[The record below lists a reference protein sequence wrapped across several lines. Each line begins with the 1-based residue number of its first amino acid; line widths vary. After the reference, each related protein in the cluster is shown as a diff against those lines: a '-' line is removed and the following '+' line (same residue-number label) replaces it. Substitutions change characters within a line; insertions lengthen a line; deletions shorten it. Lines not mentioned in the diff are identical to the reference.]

1 MVMVAVSGKTVLVTG
16 GRRGLG
22 SALVDEVLSRGA
34 TKVYSTAREQYSDGR
49 AGVVSVPLEVRD
61 ARSVSELAAIATDVD
76 IVINNAGILLPGALL
91 TGDFDDIT
99 TTFDI
104 NTLGPLR
111 VTRALAPI
119 LAANGGGAL
128 VNVHSALSWVGG
140 SGAYGASKAA
150 IWSLSNSLRLELRAQ
165 GTQVLG
171 VHVGFVDTDMVSD
184 VKLPKTAPADVA
196 ATVIDAFEAG
206 AHEVLVDDVSAAVKA
221 QLTGPVENLVF
232 DLAH

>member
-196 ATVIDAFEAG
+196 ATVIDALEAG

>member
-1 MVMVAVSGKTVLVTG
+1 MVAVSGKAVLVTG
-16 GRRGLG
+16 GRRGIG

-34 TKVYSTAREQYSDGR
+34 SKVYSTAREQYSDDR
-49 AGVVSVPLEVRD
+49 KGVVSVPLEVRD
-61 ARSVSELAAIATDVD
+61 EKSVTALAAIAADVD
-76 IVINNAGILLPGALL
+76 IVINNAGILLPGSLL

-128 VNVHSALSWVGG
+128 VNMHSALSWVGG

-171 VHVGFVDTDMVSD
+171 VHVGFVDTEMVSD
-184 VKLPKTAPADVA
+184 VSLPKTAPGAVA
-196 ATVIDAFEAG
+196 ATVIDALEAG
-206 AHEVLVDDVSAAVKA
+206 AHEVLVDEVSAAVKA
-221 QLTGPVENLVF
+221 QLSGPVEALVF
-232 DLAH
+232 ELAH

>member
-196 ATVIDAFEAG
+196 ATVIDALEAG
-206 AHEVLVDDVSAAVKA
+206 ANEVLVDDVSAAVKA